1 MSVTDPL
8 TATGRMTAAGPLT
21 IPAPRPM
28 AATAL
33 RAEARIVAEPDGR
46 GGTALPVLDS
56 AGPFALRR
64 LRPYGRQA
72 RVCLVGAMTAPLGGD
87 LLGLTADLRD
97 GAGLRLTTTAATLA
111 LPGRTGEPAA
121 YDTRIRVG
129 EGAVLHWLPEP
140 LISAKGS
147 DLRMTTRIELAPT
160 ARLVLRE
167 EQVLG
172 RSGEPPGRLT
182 TRLTVHR
189 AGRPLYDQELRYG
202 PGALGWDG
210 GAVLGGHRAVG
221 QLLLVDPEFAERP
234 LPAEAPGPTAAVI
247 PLAGPA
253 GVVSAVAGD
262 ALSLRGLLNPERYVR
277 DGALGA

>member
-1 MSVTDPL
+1 
-8 TATGRMTAAGPLT
+8 MTAAGPLT